1 MPEGHAIHR
10 HGRILTALFGGE
22 AVAAS
27 SPQGRFAEG
36 AALLDG
42 MRAGRAH
49 AWGKHL
55 FWPFLSAREPA
66 AAAPGTP
73 DVELGDPQA
82 TWLHIHL
89 GLYGKWAFA
98 GPGVA
103 GLHGAGIR
111 VSPTEDSGMRKT
123 IDGGQ
128 DSTTRLVNAASP
140 GGRDGLPEDNIQ
152 VLVELA
158 TTPTTRL
165 RLAGPEA
172 VAQLTGPAR
181 CEILSGEEVLG
192 VIARLG
198 PDPIRNEEG
207 DRQRFVTG
215 ARRRKIPAGQ
225 VVMDQAVVAGPGNI
239 YRADCLWRTGISPL
253 RPANKVSESRYRQL
267 WDDLVLCMG
276 RDVDSGIIVTIPPEY
291 QPDPIPAGDPEL
303 SRFAVYH
310 RTGRPCVRCGAII
323 REELMAGRRLFW
335 CPGCQR

>member
-10 HGRILTALFGGE
+10 HGRILTALFGGD

-42 MRAGRAH
+42 LRAGRAH

-55 FWPFLSAREPA
+55 FWPFLSTSEQA
-66 AAAPGTP
+66 AADGIPT
-73 DVELGDPQA
+73 VELGDPQA

-128 DSTTRLVNAASP
+128 DGTTRLVEAAP
-140 GGRDGLPEDNIQ
+140 AGGRDGLPEDNIQ
-152 VLVELA
+152 VLGELA

-165 RLAGPEA
+165 RL
-172 VAQLTGPAR
+172 
-181 CEILSGEEVLG
+181 
-192 VIARLG
+192 
-198 PDPIRNEEG
+198 
-207 DRQRFVTG
+207 
-215 ARRRKIPAGQ
+215 
-225 VVMDQAVVAGPGNI
+225 
-239 YRADCLWRTGISPL
+239 
-253 RPANKVSESRYRQL
+253 
-267 WDDLVLCMG
+267 
-276 RDVDSGIIVTIPPEY
+276 
-291 QPDPIPAGDPEL
+291 
-303 SRFAVYH
+303 
-310 RTGRPCVRCGAII
+310 
-323 REELMAGRRLFW
+323 
-335 CPGCQR
+335 